1 MSRPQNTFSTPPW
14 PQKWCC
20 YPVPSWPSAQGPS
33 GQGPSAQGPSAQ
45 GPSAQ
50 GLNAQWLS
58 TQETERPGDWV
69 PRRLSAQDF
78 SVLIFFSHWKS
89 SKNLLSFKI
98 FLLFKD
104 ISNLKP
110 SFNIVKYL
118 DRATHIVHCFPENGA
133 LSKITLTAFLDKAF
147 KHCVMSQCS
156 QSQDDKTH
164 FPAIYEADFAD
175 FMRTQST

>member
-1 MSRPQNTFSTPPW
+1 MPRIF
-14 PQKWCC
+14 
-20 YPVPSWPSAQGPS
+20 
-33 GQGPSAQGPSAQ
+33 
-45 GPSAQ
+45 
-50 GLNAQWLS
+50 LS
-58 TQETERPGDWV
+58 LYFLVIESLQ
-69 PRRLSAQDF
+69 
-78 SVLIFFSHWKS
+78 
-89 SKNLLSFKI
+89 KNLLSFKI